1 MSSLAGIYWV
11 TGVLAAFGALIW
23 LYSGCRHPSP
33 HYVRAE
39 TRKDNVTGQDVIV
52 RPAQYVCYE
61 CGKTWLAQQRDPA
74 WTPTVTVR
82 KFSGYDERKAVR
94 GAKRMAQEER
104 QRRSLAVRRVRP
116 VEPTAAPIQFKPD
129 VAPVR
134 RPTEVVNL
142 STRKPA

>member
-1 MSSLAGIYWV
+1 MSSLSGIFWV
-11 TGVLAAFGALIW
+11 TSVLGAFGALIW

-39 TRKDNVTGQDVIV
+39 TRKDDVTGEEMTV

-61 CGKTWLAQQRDPA
+61 CGKMWLAQQRDPA
-74 WTPTVTVR
+74 WTPSVTVR

-104 QRRSLAVRRVRP
+104 QRRTLAGRRVRP
-116 VEPTAAPIQFKPD
+116 VGPAAAPIQFKPE
-129 VAPVR
+129 VTPAR

>member
-1 MSSLAGIYWV
+1 MSSLSGIFWV
-11 TGVLAAFGALIW
+11 TSVLAAFGALIW

-39 TRKDNVTGQDVIV
+39 TRKDDATGDEMIV

-74 WTPTVTVR
+74 WTPSVTVR

-104 QRRSLAVRRVRP
+104 QRRSLAGRRIRP
-116 VEPTAAPIQFKPD
+116 VVPAAAPIQFKPE
-129 VAPVR
+129 ATPAR